1 MPSGADPEH
10 PAALVDRARQLWAGL
25 AGVPVSFPRHG
36 RSVVVAPGS
45 QLCPPGWVGAIVIAG
60 AALVTTPDAGT
71 AAAVHRDLTGDP
83 TDPAAWRRAL
93 PVGEVRGPA
102 TLADLHE
109 RDFAGADAS
118 AVEQGD
124 ATALLAAT
132 DPDEAEECGLAEITS
147 PAYVIRAGDRV
158 LAAAGYRVLAG
169 AGGAPERADGRGRA
183 RPRAGTRGRRGG
195 GRGRSRKRPAA
206 AVAGPAGGVATRG
219 ARVGLP
225 RARHAAQRAARR
237 EGRRRD

>member
-1 MPSGADPEH
+1 MPSGADPAH
-10 PAALVDRARQLWAGL
+10 PAALVDRARELWAGL
-25 AGVPVSFPRHG
+25 VGVPVSFPRHG

-45 QLCPPGWVGAIVIAG
+45 RLCPPGWVGAIVIAG
-60 AALVTTPDAGT
+60 AALITTPDAGT

-102 TLADLHE
+102 TLAYLHE
-109 RDFAGADAS
+109 RDFAGAGAS

-158 LAAAGYRVLAG
+158 LAAAGYRRWPGRAAHVSVLTA
-169 AGGAPERADGRGRA
+169 ADARGRGLARA
-183 RPRAGTRGRRGG
+183 VA
-195 GRGRSRKRPAA
+195 AA
-206 AVAGPAGGVATRG
+206 AVADALGN
-219 ARVGLP
+219 GLLP
-225 RARHAAQRAARR
+225 QWRARPEASRRVARALGFR
-237 EGRRRD
+237 ELGTQLSVRLGGRD